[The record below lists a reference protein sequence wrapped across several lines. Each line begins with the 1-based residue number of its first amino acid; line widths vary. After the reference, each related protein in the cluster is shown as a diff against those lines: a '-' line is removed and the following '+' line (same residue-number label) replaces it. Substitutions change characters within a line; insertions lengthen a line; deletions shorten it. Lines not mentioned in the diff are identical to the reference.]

1 MTRGFTVAVA
11 SVVFFTAA
19 TSAAAPAPAPAPAPA
34 VVPVAPVAALIYV
47 LTRVIFATD
56 SLFNYGG
63 RDYRTVR
70 DRP

>member
-11 SVVFFTAA
+11 SVVFL
-19 TSAAAPAPAPAPAPA
+19 TSTTAPAPAPAPAPA
-34 VVPVAPVAALIYV
+34 VVPVAPVGPVAALIYV

-56 SLFNYGG
+56 SHFNYGG
-63 RDYRTVR
+63 RDYWTVR

>member
-11 SVVFFTAA
+11 SVVFLTSTTAP
-19 TSAAAPAPAPAPAPA
+19 TPAPAPAPA
-34 VVPVAPVAALIYV
+34 VVPVGPVAALIYV

-63 RDYRTVR
+63 RDYQTVR
-70 DRP
+70 NRP